1 MGEGGEAREQGAS
14 LEEALQGRR
23 QKDGQ
28 QGVSQQSETDSEE
41 SGRKAGKRRRQK
53 DEAGIAFMLM
63 LMASF
68 GIAEGVVAGFLTGQV
83 MDQILVLAFVGI
95 LYYTALL
102 AGMELCRRQRGWF
115 YEKAGNYRQIA
126 FWHGLTCAAALGMLF
141 LPEFARP
148 LLVLSMGM
156 AIISNSFLGMLFGLF
171 HGMVYALCGQG
182 DIYSFLCSI
191 LLAAGGCLAAYL
203 LEARENLPW
212 KAVFL
217 FLYTFVDVLLFSYL
231 AHKGIL
237 EWDVLALGAG
247 NGLVSCVA
255 GAVLG
260 PALHRRLLEAPK
272 EQIERIL
279 QEDFGLVQDVRNFSK
294 IDYEHAK
301 KVSRLAGACASLVG
315 ADPDIASAGGFYYRL
330 GRMLGE
336 PFVENGVAL
345 AKSSHLP
352 RPVVEILS
360 EYYGREKL
368 PSTVESAIV
377 HIVDSLVAKF
387 EVMKAETQSSGWN
400 QDILVYQTLNENSA
414 AGLYDRSGCSMNM
427 FLKIRDYLIKEAGLL

>member
-1 MGEGGEAREQGAS
+1 MGEGGEAREQG
-14 LEEALQGRR
+14 
-23 QKDGQ
+23 
-28 QGVSQQSETDSEE
+28 VSQQSETDSKE

-126 FWHGLTCAAALGMLF
+126 FWHGLTCAGALGMLF

-217 FLYTFVDVLLFSYL
+217 YLCGCAPFLL
-231 AHKGIL
+231 
-237 EWDVLALGAG
+237 
-247 NGLVSCVA
+247 
-255 GAVLG
+255 
-260 PALHRRLLEAPK
+260 P
-272 EQIERIL
+272 
-279 QEDFGLVQDVRNFSK
+279 
-294 IDYEHAK
+294 
-301 KVSRLAGACASLVG
+301 CA
-315 ADPDIASAGGFYYRL
+315 
-330 GRMLGE
+330 
-336 PFVENGVAL
+336 
-345 AKSSHLP
+345 
-352 RPVVEILS
+352 
-360 EYYGREKL
+360 
-368 PSTVESAIV
+368 
-377 HIVDSLVAKF
+377 
-387 EVMKAETQSSGWN
+387 
-400 QDILVYQTLNENSA
+400 
-414 AGLYDRSGCSMNM
+414 
-427 FLKIRDYLIKEAGLL
+427 